1 MSEPAVQAHSFT
13 FEAVAES
20 IGQARR
26 ALASLA
32 ASSGACEED
41 VERVRLAVSEAVSN
55 SVIHGYGME
64 CVGTVTLTATVLDD
78 ELRIVVA
85 DDGCG
90 FGRARESEGLG
101 LGLAVIAQL
110 CDSLSVVSRSSGG
123 THLEMRFRLGVA
135 LHSTRA
141 LSSAGQP
148 VA

>member
-1 MSEPAVQAHSFT
+1 MSQPAVQSRSFT
-13 FEAVAES
+13 FDAVAES
-20 IGQARR
+20 VGEARH

-55 SVIHGYGME
+55 SVIHGYGLE
-64 CVGTVTLTATVLDD
+64 RHGTVTLTAAVLDD
-78 ELRIVVA
+78 ELRVVVA

-101 LGLAVIAQL
+101 LGLAVITQL
-110 CDSLSVVSRSSGG
+110 CDSLSVITGSAGG
-123 THLEMRFRLGVA
+123 THLEMRFRLGLA
-135 LHSTRA
+135 SQATRS
-141 LSSAGQP
+141 LSCAGQP